1 MRNGRKIK
9 QWTAFTPVMV
19 MILGC
24 AVGPD
29 GRPATLVRSEV
40 DTRFNVETHPKSTRV
55 SVLPDQSMS
64 MSDPMSELA
73 GTQELSLES
82 LQDIALD
89 NNPSLRQVEAAV
101 RRAAGIQH
109 QVGLNPNP
117 RLGYFADEVG
127 DNASSGLQGA
137 FISQTFIRGDKL
149 TANRHVLAHD
159 LELMKWHA
167 EAQRVRVLTDVEVN
181 FYRVLAAQRRLTL
194 AREFREVAVQGLSV
208 AQDRLEA
215 GGTRQDVLQ
224 SEIQLSEVDLLIQR
238 TELEVSAAW
247 KQLAAIAGVPE
258 MTRSTLIGDLPTSQV
273 SRSSESVYQQVLE
286 ESPALR
292 AANQRLYRA
301 QSNLRRQQVQPISNV
316 TGQMGV
322 GHDHSTGDEFINLQI
337 SLPLPVNNTNQGNIH
352 AAKATVDE
360 AVENLERL
368 KMQIRSELA
377 EVMREYEIAITT
389 REQYEAIILPKAKE
403 SERLIAETYATGEV
417 DFLRVLTARKMYFD
431 ANLEYVNAQGDQAV
445 ANARIE
451 GFLLS
456 GGLSEVPTFPADDS
470 LRGQALSSQ

>member
-9 QWTAFTPVMV
+9 QWIAFTPVMV

-40 DTRFNVETHPKSTRV
+40 DTRLNVETHPKSTRV
-55 SVLPDQSMS
+55 SVLPDQPMS

-224 SEIQLSEVDLLIQR
+224 SEIQLSEVDLLIER

-273 SRSSESVYQQVLE
+273 SRSSESVY
-286 ESPALR
+286 
-292 AANQRLYRA
+292 
-301 QSNLRRQQVQPISNV
+301 
-316 TGQMGV
+316 
-322 GHDHSTGDEFINLQI
+322 
-337 SLPLPVNNTNQGNIH
+337 
-352 AAKATVDE
+352 
-360 AVENLERL
+360 
-368 KMQIRSELA
+368 
-377 EVMREYEIAITT
+377 
-389 REQYEAIILPKAKE
+389 
-403 SERLIAETYATGEV
+403 
-417 DFLRVLTARKMYFD
+417 
-431 ANLEYVNAQGDQAV
+431 
-445 ANARIE
+445 
-451 GFLLS
+451 
-456 GGLSEVPTFPADDS
+456 
-470 LRGQALSSQ
+470 